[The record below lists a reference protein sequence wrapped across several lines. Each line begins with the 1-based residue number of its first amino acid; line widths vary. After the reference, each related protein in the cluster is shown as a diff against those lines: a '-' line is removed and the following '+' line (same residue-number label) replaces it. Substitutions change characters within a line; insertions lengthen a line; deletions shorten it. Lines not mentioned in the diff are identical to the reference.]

1 MKKKNNNIIIII
13 LIVIIGILLAVILNM
28 PSKDDKQLYACRKVN
43 DFNEHIFD
51 EISHKYEGSHE
62 YLDFDYYDYYLY
74 VMDEFCTYID
84 DEIPRLY
91 TCEMDED
98 KLYYYDLKA
107 IFDSIDENMPLSKE
121 GYGVQSELLC
131 EDVLFKDTSI
141 YKLIN
146 SNQEIIPIPSAYRSI
161 INMNI
166 ENDNV
171 ESYKFYDLQSEDN
184 LDGLAL
190 VSMDLIDLDEA
201 YVISF
206 EYRYAY
212 ELEGEHKEKIYPAYG
227 YILK

>member
-28 PSKDDKQLYACRKVN
+28 LSKDDKQLYACRKVN

-62 YLDFDYYDYYLY
+62 YLDF

-84 DEIPRLY
+84 DEIPRPY

-98 KLYYYDLKA
+98 NLYYYDLKA

-121 GYGVQSELLC
+121 GYGVDDKLLC
-131 EDVLFKDTSI
+131 ENVLFKDTSI
-141 YKLIN
+141 YKLLN
-146 SNQEIIPIPSAYRSI
+146 SDQEIIPIPSAYRSI

-171 ESYKFYDLQSEDN
+171 ESYKFYDLQS
-184 LDGLAL
+184 
-190 VSMDLIDLDEA
+190 
-201 YVISF
+201 
-206 EYRYAY
+206 
-212 ELEGEHKEKIYPAYG
+212 
-227 YILK
+227 